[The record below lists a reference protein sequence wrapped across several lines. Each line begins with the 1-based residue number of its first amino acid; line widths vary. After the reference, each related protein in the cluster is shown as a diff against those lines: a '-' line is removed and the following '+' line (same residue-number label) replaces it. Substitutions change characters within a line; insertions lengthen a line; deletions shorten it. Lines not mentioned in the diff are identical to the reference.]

1 MSKTVV
7 ATFYKFVP
15 LDDAKNLRVQLSDI
29 CNKKGVKG
37 TILLA
42 TEGVNAT
49 IAGSRDA
56 IDSVL
61 AMLKSDSRF
70 ADLEHKQSLH
80 DEMPFLRMK
89 VKLRREI
96 VTLGVE
102 DIDPLKDAG
111 VYVPAKE
118 WNTVI
123 SDPDVL
129 VIDTRNDYEYAV
141 GSFKGAVN
149 PKTKSFR
156 EFPNYV
162 QQQLDPQTHQKVAM
176 FCTGGIRCE
185 KATAFMRRQGFEEVY
200 HLRGGILKYLE
211 EVPASESLW
220 EGECFVFDERV
231 AVDHRLKKGHYRLCQ
246 KCGNPVSDGNEICF
260 ECQ

>member
-1 MSKTVV
+1 MAKIVV
-7 ATFYKFVP
+7 VTFYKFVP
-15 LDDAKNLRVQLSDI
+15 LDDAKAMRVLLSDI
-29 CNKKGVKG
+29 CNKNGVKG

-42 TEGVNAT
+42 KEGINAT
-49 IAGSRDA
+49 IAGNRES
-56 IDSVL
+56 IDKVL
-61 AMLKSDSRF
+61 ATLKNDQRF
-70 ADLEHKQSLH
+70 TDLEHKESLH
-80 DEMPFLRMK
+80 DDMPFLRMK

-102 DIDPLKDAG
+102 GIDPRRDAG
-111 VYVPAKE
+111 IYVQPKD

-162 QQQLDPQTHQKVAM
+162 QQQLDPQTHKKVAM

-185 KATAFMRRQGFEEVY
+185 KATAFMRRQGFGQVY

-220 EGECFVFDERV
+220 DGECFVFDERV

-246 KCGNPVSDGNEICF
+246 KCGNPVSDGNTICF